1 MKNVPYSVTSR
12 RSLAAIGALAI
23 AAFGVSAWLSGGFRG
38 ANAFTGLLVS
48 LVYTVSISVFASA
61 ATEWLWPLAEG
72 RSRAAIWAVRLGS
85 MLLAVACG
93 TLLGHSLLW
102 HSGILRGRDFW
113 RSFYFNLQFAAFITC
128 TFGLALMTYEYW
140 RAKYEHAELERER
153 ALKLATEARLASLES
168 RIHPHFLFN
177 TLNSISS
184 LIHSDPA
191 KADEQLQRLC
201 ALLRFSLDSSQTPLV
216 PLSQELKIVRDYLDI
231 EQTRFGPRL
240 AFSIDVDP
248 TLHAHSVPPLSLQT
262 LVENSV
268 KHVIAKAR
276 HGGEIR
282 ISATAAGD
290 TFTLSVHDGGPG
302 VSPAQLAPGHG
313 LDILQSR
320 LATLFPGR
328 ARLVFEAA
336 SVRMELPA

>member
-1 MKNVPYSVTSR
+1 MPYSVTSR
-12 RSLAAIGALAI
+12 RSLAAIGAIAI
-23 AAFGVSAWLSGGFRG
+23 AAFGVSVWLSDGIRG
-38 ANAFTGLLVS
+38 ANALTGLLVS

-61 ATEWLWPLAEG
+61 ATQWIWPLANG
-72 RSRAAIWAVRLGS
+72 RSRAVTWTVRLGS

-93 TLLGHSLLW
+93 TLLGHTLLW
-102 HSGILRGRDFW
+102 HSGLLRGRDYW
-113 RSFYFNLQFAAFITC
+113 RSFFYNLQFAAFITC

-216 PLSQELKIVRDYLDI
+216 PLHQELKIVRDYLDI
-231 EQTRFGPRL
+231 EQTRFGSRL
-240 AFSIDVDP
+240 SFTIDVDP
-248 TLHAHSVPPLSLQT
+248 VLHPLSVPPLSLQT

-268 KHVIAKAR
+268 KHVIAKSR

-282 ISATAAGD
+282 VTATAAGE
-290 TFTLSVHDGGPG
+290 TLSLSVHDGGPG

-320 LATLFPGR
+320 LAALFPHR
-328 ARLVFEAA
+328 ARLVFEASA
-336 SVRMELPA
+336 VRMELPA